1 MATMVL
7 RFGRPRTLLIL
18 RSNSR
23 MAMGF
28 PPGIFGRVAPFA
40 AIAAAPT
47 TAAIAPWLLPSDR
60 LSGCSVA
67 VAAAVAAAAPSA
79 SAVSSCLWEAE
90 LDCESVSAHD
100 SLSSFSMFSI
110 VSSGSGCAPGLTTLP
125 LSSCED
131 CE

>member
-28 PPGIFGRVAPFA
+28 PPGIFGSVAPFA

-47 TAAIAPWLLPSDR
+47 AAGIAPWLLPSDR

-67 VAAAVAAAAPSA
+67 APSA
-79 SAVSSCLWEAE
+79 SAVCSCLWQAE

-131 CE
+131 CEWSSSR